1 MPLALHWFVLKPIK
15 LVNILVI
22 DGKWKKQ
29 RALNRL
35 YGASIWQ
42 KRTRQAVLAW
52 F

>member
-22 DGKWKKQ
+22 NLKLKKQ
-29 RALNRL
+29 KSLNRL
-35 YGASIWQ
+35 YGASIGQ